1 MNKKIHPVKSPQGGV
16 AKGEFNRVK
25 KLAFIIAWIFTIPAF
40 GLSQVSFW
48 KTNVHADD
56 NTTTTDST
64 DSQASDIQDSISSLQ
79 KKLEKEQSAED
90 KLQQNLGQVKGAVSS
105 TQTAINQTQAAIQET
120 ENEISR
126 KEDDIKNLNDQIELQ
141 KTMLGSFL
149 QEAYYVQNQ
158 PILNVILTE
167 NNLRD
172 IFSYSDQLMTL
183 EDKIVSISNDI
194 ANNKT
199 QAEQDQVQ
207 LAQTKQEHE
216 KILNTKI
223 VQKQNLLANQS
234 QIQAAIQDK
243 QTTISQ
249 LQGELNDLKDQYSR
263 ALGKSVST
271 DDIVKAAAFAAKATG
286 MKKAFLLGVLVQ
298 ESNKGQNVGG
308 CNYKTSKMTSTQLT
322 AFKSIN
328 KELGYDY
335 TKKPVSCPSSAY
347 KGTGGAM
354 GVAQFM
360 PTTWQGYKST
370 IASLSGDSPP
380 DPWDLVDGVVAMASK
395 LSNDG
400 ADSQKR
406 FDEAKSYCVY
416 LAGGNW
422 GYYCYGSA
430 SKYKDDYSDVNCSGS
445 SIHNYGEKVLCLMDN
460 YDKYY

>member
-1 MNKKIHPVKSPQGGV
+1 MNKNIKKI
-16 AKGEFNRVK
+16 
-25 KLAFIIAWIFTIPAF
+25 AFATAWIFTVPVF
-40 GLSQVSFW
+40 MLSQISFW
-48 KTNVHADD
+48 QTSTPIVHAQDD
-56 NTTTTDST
+56 SNS
-64 DSQASDIQDSISSLQ
+64 DSISNLQSQESDLQ
-79 KKLEKEQSAED
+79 KQID
-90 KLQQNLGQVKGAVSS
+90 KAQKALDQKIQDLQQNKGAVSS

-141 KTMLGSFL
+141 KTMLRSFL

-172 IFSYSDQLMTL
+172 VFASSDQLMTL

-207 LAQTKQEHE
+207 LAQTKQQHE
-216 KILNTKI
+216 VILATK
-223 VQKQNLLANQS
+223 VSQKQNLLANQS

-249 LQGELNDLKDQYSR
+249 LQGELNDLKNQYS
-263 ALGKSVST
+263 AATGKSIST

-308 CNYKTSKMTSTQLT
+308 CNYKSSKMSSSQLT

-370 IASLSGDSPP
+370 IASFSGDNPP

>member
-1 MNKKIHPVKSPQGGV
+1 MNKNIKKI
-16 AKGEFNRVK
+16 
-25 KLAFIIAWIFTIPAF
+25 AFIAAWILTIPVF
-40 GLSQVSFW
+40 VLSQISFW
-48 KTNVHADD
+48 QTSTPIVHAQDD
-56 NTTTTDST
+56 SDST
-64 DSQASDIQDSISSLQ
+64 DYSGSISDLQ
-79 KKLEKEQSAED
+79 KQIDKAQKALEQKKQA
-90 KLQQNLGQVKGAVSS
+90 LGQNQADVSS
-105 TQTAINQTQAAIQET
+105 TQSVIDQTQSAIQET
-120 ENEISR
+120 EATISR
-126 KEDDIKNLNDQIELQ
+126 KEAEIQNLSDQIELQ
-141 KTMLGSFL
+141 KTMLKNFL
-149 QEAYYVQNQ
+149 QQIYYMQNQ
-158 PILNVILTE
+158 PILNVVLAEGSFT
-167 NNLRD
+167 D
-172 IFSYSDQLMTL
+172 IFSNTDRLMTL
-183 EDKIVSISNDI
+183 DDKVVNFSNDI
-194 ANNKT
+194 ANTKR
-199 QAEQDQVQ
+199 QVEQDNIQ
-207 LAQTKQEHE
+207 LAQVKQQHE
-216 KILNTKI
+216 QLLNTKI
-223 VQKQNLLANQS
+223 VQKQNLLTDQS

-243 QTTISQ
+243 ETTIAQ
-249 LQGELNDLKDQYSR
+249 LQGELNDLKRQYS
-263 ALGKSVST
+263 AATGKSIST
-271 DDIVKAAAFAAKATG
+271 GDIVKAAAFAAKATG
-286 MKKAFLLGVLVQ
+286 MKKAFLLGVLVL

-308 CNYKTSKMTSTQLT
+308 CNYKSSKMTSAQLT

-335 TKKPVSCPSSAY
+335 TKKPVSCPSGAY